1 MSAAVVGSPKRGE
14 LVLEDGSRFP
24 GRRFGAEVDVSGEAV
39 FATGMVGYVESLTDP
54 SYCGE
59 LLSLTFPLQGNYGV
73 PADGARAH
81 ESSRIQ
87 AQALIVGRVARHPS
101 HPTSTRS
108 LDAWLAAH
116 DVPGLEGVDTRALT
130 QRLREHGTMRGWL
143 LDAGL
148 EGDALDRAKTGAR
161 AIAPSDVAQHVSP
174 KDVRTIGTGDVRL
187 LLVDA
192 GAKEGIVRAL
202 NERGAIVVRA
212 GISTDLARIAGEAE
226 VDGVVLS
233 NGPGDPKSL
242 QDGIAKVRALVD
254 AGLPV
259 FGVCLGH
266 QLLTLAMGGDTFK
279 LKYGHRSHN
288 QPVRDATTGR
298 CALTSQN
305 HGYAVGRIPSGFSS
319 WFHNLNDGTNEG
331 IRHDSRL
338 VRSVQFHPE
347 AAPGPEDTRFLFDDF
362 LHDVRAA
369 RVGTRGAR

>member
-1 MSAAVVGSPKRGE
+1 MSAADVVTPRRGE
-14 LVLEDGSRFP
+14 LLLEDGSRFS
-24 GRRFGAEVDVSGEAV
+24 GRRFGAHVDVAGEAV

-54 SYCGE
+54 SYRGE

-81 ESSRIQ
+81 ESPRIQ
-87 AQALIVGRVARHPS
+87 AQALIVGRVAKRPS

-108 LDAWLAAH
+108 LDAWLTES

-143 LDAGL
+143 LDADL
-148 EGDALDRAKTGAR
+148 EGGALATAKAHARTIDAATVA
-161 AIAPSDVAQHVSP
+161 SDVAPKHVE
-174 KDVRTIGTGDVRL
+174 TIGTGDVRL

-192 GAKEGIVRAL
+192 GAKAGIVRAL
-202 NERGAIVVRA
+202 NDRGAVVVRA
-212 GISTDLARIAGEAE
+212 GISADLARVAAEAE
-226 VDGVVLS
+226 VDGVVLG

-242 QDGIAKVRALVD
+242 VDGIARVRALVD
-254 AGLPV
+254 AGLPT

-266 QLLTLAMGGDTFK
+266 QLLALAMGGDTYK

-288 QPVRDATTGR
+288 QPVRDATNGR

-319 WFHNLNDGTNEG
+319 WFINLNDGTNEG
-331 IRHDSRL
+331 IRHDARL

-347 AAPGPEDTRFLFDDF
+347 AAPGPEDTRHLFDDF
-362 LHDVRAA
+362 LRDVRAE
-369 RVGTRGAR
+369 RRRLRGTR